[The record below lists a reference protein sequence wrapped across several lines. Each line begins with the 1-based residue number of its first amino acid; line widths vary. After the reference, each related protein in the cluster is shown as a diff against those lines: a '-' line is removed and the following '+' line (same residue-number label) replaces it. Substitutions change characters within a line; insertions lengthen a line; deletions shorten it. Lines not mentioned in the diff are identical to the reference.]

1 MVRKMCTSEK
11 AYSMDKEIKGVTHG
25 CTATISAKPGVEM
38 GLSRNYGG
46 SSCLMVL
53 IPIQI

>member
-46 SSCLMVL
+46 SSCLMVW